1 MDTGAWKQN
10 SLLWSRLSCGKPK
23 VDIGNQMVKFMR
35 YTAFG
40 LEEYDKKIR
49 QDNLQM
55 LLETENL
62 LLKKAECEDLG

>member
-1 MDTGAWKQN
+1 M
-10 SLLWSRLSCGKPK
+10 
-23 VDIGNQMVKFMR
+23 DIGNQMVKFMR

-55 LLETENL
+55 LFETENL